1 MGYVGLDRGIVDH
14 WIYQDA
20 EYFKVWFEM
29 LYRARYSIE
38 SEKKLIDNILVDM
51 HYGEFIYG
59 RNKWSDRLKVS
70 ERRLRTLIEKLIKD
84 GMIEVVNNYP
94 RFTVYRILNYAKY
107 NQQNDQLETLF
118 HQEVAATSDQQNDQ
132 RATSRRP
139 ADDQRATTK
148 EEGIKKDNKVKKVKE
163 EVIKDIYALNI
174 SLSKI
179 EYEKLIEKYGS
190 EEAVKWGIEK
200 LSNYKFAKAAKY
212 KSDYHVLIGWVYDEF
227 EKKRLTVING
237 GQAQSKPSAV
247 NKIQEL
253 YRQAEEAER
262 REANGGY

>member
-1 MGYVGLDRGIVDH
+1 MD
-14 WIYQDA
+14 
-20 EYFKVWFEM
+20 
-29 LYRARYSIE
+29 
-38 SEKKLIDNILVDM
+38 KLL
-51 HYGEFIYG
+51 
-59 RNKWSDRLKVS
+59 
-70 ERRLRTLIEKLIKD
+70 KD
-84 GMIEVVNNYP
+84 GMVSVVQKYTKLTVYQVVNYE
-94 RFTVYRILNYAKY
+94 LY
-107 NQQNDQLETLF
+107 NNTKLDQQNDQLQTLF
-118 HQEVAATSDQQNDQ
+118 HQEIAATSDQQNVQ

-139 ADDQRATTK
+139 ADDQQATTK
-148 EEGIKKDNKVKKVKE
+148 EEGSKKDNKVKKVKE

-179 EYEKLIEKYGS
+179 EYEKLIDKYGS
-190 EEAVKWGIEK
+190 EDGLKWGIEK